1 MDNKAV
7 FFCAA
12 FFLTFIL
19 NAQSR
24 AAASEFVFVQGG
36 TFTMG
41 SPASEQSRYDNEG
54 PEHQVMVSSFYI
66 GKYEVTQKEYHDVM
80 GINPS
85 EYKGE
90 NLPLENITWYEAVAY
105 CNARSLK

>member
-12 FFLTFIL
+12 FFLMFIL

-24 AAASEFVFVQGG
+24 AAAGEFVFVQGG

-54 PEHQVMVSSFYI
+54 PEHQVTVSGFYI
-66 GKYEVTQKEYHDVM
+66 GKYEVTQKEYYDVM
-80 GINPS
+80 GINRFRA
-85 EYKGE
+85 Y
-90 NLPLENITWYEAVAY
+90 ITPTMRYSFVGFRL
-105 CNARSLK
+105 ARHQNERAKH